1 MKRLSLLILGALC
14 CIFSSLAQIPVDVKN
29 AAEKGDAKAQNKLA
43 WIYYEGNAN
52 VAVDK
57 SKAVELFSK
66 SAIQGYSNAQS
77 MLGYCYAKGIG
88 TVKDLERAVFWYT
101 KAAEQNHAGAQNNL
115 ANCYMNGTG
124 VAKDVQ
130 KAIGLYQKS
139 AEGGIKNAQR
149 IYASYLLNGK
159 FIEKDS
165 VEAFY
170 WLYELTQSER
180 NLTSNEKEFGVNA
193 QKQLEMFANN
203 LSSAVLCYAQYY
215 WGMLCSQ
222 NDDYFQAEK
231 YLQSSYALGCEEA
244 ASELAWLYDGTDRNY
259 GSIRANTAG
268 DMRDFDSV
276 KEEWWGNKEAVR
288 KFRNRSHRYNNDNAE
303 YWFYKTIE
311 LKLDR
316 WETAYWYLCNIYADR
331 KEYSKAAS
339 ALEQFLKLGQNFN
352 SPEEDSLRLADLY
365 LLSNYKSNEAYRIFY
380 KSYKTAINSSDEIFL
395 DWIYCGL
402 GKCYYFGKGVSL
414 SYMKAVS
421 FFEKAVKLNDPEGMY
436 LLSKCYRF
444 GRGVSQDVNKAE
456 QLLKKA
462 KENADPTAIRVFDF
476 DSQMR

>member
-203 LSSAVLCYAQYY
+203 LSSAVLCYAQY
-215 WGMLCSQ
+215 
-222 NDDYFQAEK
+222 N
-231 YLQSSYALGCEEA
+231 
-244 ASELAWLYDGTDRNY
+244 
-259 GSIRANTAG
+259 
-268 DMRDFDSV
+268 
-276 KEEWWGNKEAVR
+276 
-288 KFRNRSHRYNNDNAE
+288 
-303 YWFYKTIE
+303 
-311 LKLDR
+311 
-316 WETAYWYLCNIYADR
+316 
-331 KEYSKAAS
+331 
-339 ALEQFLKLGQNFN
+339 
-352 SPEEDSLRLADLY
+352 
-365 LLSNYKSNEAYRIFY
+365 
-380 KSYKTAINSSDEIFL
+380 
-395 DWIYCGL
+395 
-402 GKCYYFGKGVSL
+402 
-414 SYMKAVS
+414 
-421 FFEKAVKLNDPEGMY
+421 
-436 LLSKCYRF
+436 
-444 GRGVSQDVNKAE
+444 
-456 QLLKKA
+456 
-462 KENADPTAIRVFDF
+462 
-476 DSQMR
+476 